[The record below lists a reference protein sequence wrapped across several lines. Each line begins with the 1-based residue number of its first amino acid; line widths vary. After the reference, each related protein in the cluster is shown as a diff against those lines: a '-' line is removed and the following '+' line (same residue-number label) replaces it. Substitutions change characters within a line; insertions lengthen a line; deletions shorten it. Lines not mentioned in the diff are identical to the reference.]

1 MSISVSLAIIFVLIC
16 ALLYVLHRW
25 YTSEDKLK
33 ISERRLQQKSIKL
46 TDVAEALGLP
56 NSDELPHNVKAAVI
70 RESKAQAELR
80 WLKDK
85 IAQEGLAFEGSA
97 TTPAG
102 TFNLRLSGTFDC
114 DDVDDV
120 DDVVYVEF
128 HQELAGR
135 QQEIVDAFNNSSRGD
150 LVMSGT
156 ALPGRVVVSSRN
168 AVIPATVSAVRDLLE
183 STVTGNG
190 KLVD

>member
-56 NSDELPHNVKAAVI
+56 NSDELP
-70 RESKAQAELR
+70 
-80 WLKDK
+80 
-85 IAQEGLAFEGSA
+85 QEI
-97 TTPAG
+97 
-102 TFNLRLSGTFDC
+102 
-114 DDVDDV
+114 
-120 DDVVYVEF
+120 
-128 HQELAGR
+128 AGR